1 VPWSFSALR
10 FDDSLTTVLA
20 ADMTPGA
27 GAEAAWRQLVDLTG
41 RGRIAADAETL
52 VRLSKLRA
60 IVPPAVRAASARA
73 LAAAQPD
80 AALVEFFA
88 DDEPGVAAPV
98 LRHATLEEAA
108 WLKLLP
114 RLSPAGRSV
123 LRSRRDLPDA
133 VERGLES
140 LGAID
145 FTLPSAD
152 LAPEPAHDAAPVP
165 LPDAPLSPTSF
176 LAVGDV
182 ARSLPVVAEALRR
195 IDEPAVPA
203 SRFEIADIVARI
215 DAFRRDKPPELPVKP
230 LASPSFHFVTDA
242 AGTIR
247 WVDGVTRTTLVG
259 VSLARAD
266 RQALAQVDAG
276 VAGAVRGRQRFSDA
290 RLQVDGTSDAAG
302 SWRIAGVPDFDAASG
317 RFIGYRGV
325 GRRPARHERA
335 EASASDQL
343 RQLVHELRTPVGA
356 VSGFAELIETEL
368 LGPVPPVYR
377 GRAGT
382 IRGEAGQLLAAI
394 DDLDTAARIDGSAL
408 QLTPAEVPLAPL
420 IDRIVDDLRPLA
432 DLRGAHLAAG
442 GERASVVADDRALE
456 RLLARL
462 LATLVAAAEPGERI
476 GIDVRRAS
484 DRVLISADRPRA
496 LTDVAGDVLFAL
508 DDAAAEGGPLLGA
521 GFTLRLVRNLAAELG
536 GALSIDRDALTLR
549 LPAALIADMGQV
561 ATR

>member
-1 VPWSFSALR
+1 VR
-10 FDDSLTTVLA
+10 FDDSLSTVLA

-41 RGRIAADAETL
+41 RGRIAADPETL

-60 IVPPAVRAASARA
+60 VVPPAVRAASARA

-88 DDEPGVAAPV
+88 EDEPGVASPV
-98 LRHATLEEAA
+98 LRHATLAEAA

-133 VERGLES
+133 VKRGLES

-152 LAPEPAHDAAPVP
+152 PRPEPVPEPEPVRV
-165 LPDAPLSPTSF
+165 PDAPLSPTPF

-195 IDEPAVPA
+195 ADGPAAPA
-203 SRFEIADIVARI
+203 PRFEIADIVARI
-215 DAFRRDKPPELPVKP
+215 DAFRRDKPPELPAKP
-230 LASPSFHFVTDA
+230 LARPSFRFVTDA

-247 WVDGVTRTTLVG
+247 WVDGVARATLVG
-259 VSLARAD
+259 VSLASAD

-276 VAGAVRGRQRFSDA
+276 VKGAVRGRQRFADA
-290 RLQVDGTSDAAG
+290 RLQIDGTSDAAG
-302 SWRIAGVPDFDAASG
+302 SWRIAGVPDFDEASG

-377 GRAGT
+377 QRAGT
-382 IRGEAGQLLAAI
+382 IRSEAGQLLAAI
-394 DDLDTAARIDGSAL
+394 DDLDTAARIDGAAL

-432 DLRGAHLAAG
+432 DLRGAQLAAG

-484 DRVLISADRPRA
+484 DRVVISADRPRA
-496 LTDVAGDVLFAL
+496 LTEIAGDALFAL
-508 DDAAAEGGPLLGA
+508 DDAAVEGGPLLGA

-549 LPAALIADMGQV
+549 LPAVLIADMGQV